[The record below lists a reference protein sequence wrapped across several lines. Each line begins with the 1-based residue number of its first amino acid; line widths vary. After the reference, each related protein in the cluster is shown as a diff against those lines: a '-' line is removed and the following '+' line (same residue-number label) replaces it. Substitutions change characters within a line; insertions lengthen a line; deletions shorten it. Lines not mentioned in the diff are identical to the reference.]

1 MIIIYNIMKRYFSLI
16 VLCIMCASCD
26 FEDRIKLE
34 KHYFE
39 VDYKAQEV
47 ILKTDEIISGTTYWY
62 LESDVDSLDY
72 KKYETGTTLIIENG
86 ENSWFK
92 LTFSRSD
99 PYRVLVSLKENLTGK
114 DRKLKV
120 EVYRHLGQD
129 FATIVQKK
137 FPPRT

>member
-86 ENSWFK
+86 ENSWF
-92 LTFSRSD
+92 
-99 PYRVLVSLKENLTGK
+99 
-114 DRKLKV
+114 
-120 EVYRHLGQD
+120 
-129 FATIVQKK
+129 
-137 FPPRT
+137 